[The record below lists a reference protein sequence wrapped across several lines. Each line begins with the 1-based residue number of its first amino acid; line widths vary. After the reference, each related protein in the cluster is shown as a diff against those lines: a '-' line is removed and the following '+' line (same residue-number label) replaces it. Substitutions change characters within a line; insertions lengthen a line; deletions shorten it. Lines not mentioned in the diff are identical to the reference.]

1 MVSANIIERLKN
13 EVDNLQLFTKI
24 KIDDDDIR
32 FDFISIEFFIVG
44 FATQLIEG
52 KTIHLN
58 SFEKQRISTPF
69 IIKEKWYGYEI
80 NGFDL
85 ASYPTLKKYAIC
97 LEEIRSLILKAMNGY

>member
-1 MVSANIIERLKN
+1 MVSANIIERLKK
-13 EVDNLQLFTKI
+13 EVDNLQVFTKT
-24 KIDDDDIR
+24 KIDDGDIR
-32 FDFISIEFFIVG
+32 FDFTSIEFFIVG

-52 KTIHLN
+52 ETIHPN

-69 IIKEKWYGYEI
+69 ILKEKWYGYEM

-97 LEEIRSLILKAMNGY
+97 LEGIRLLVLKAMNG